1 MKYRILW
8 IPDAEESFQ
17 QILDGERRSKYLL
30 GDSVRTIN
38 TKLVTDPYEF
48 GESRQ
53 DGVYIGFDGPLA
65 VNYQIMD
72 DVRTVVV
79 FHIWRIEHR

>member
-8 IPDAEESFQ
+8 IPDAEESFE
-17 QILDGERRSKYLL
+17 QILNDESRSKYLL
-30 GDSVRTIN
+30 RDSVRSIN
-38 TKLVTDPYEF
+38 EQLVSKPFEF

-53 DGVYIGFDGPLA
+53 EDVYVGFVEPLA
-65 VNYQIMD
+65 VNYQILH

-79 FHIWRIEHR
+79 FHIWRTDLR